1 MPFLSSSLQDAQ
13 VCADRAKQTLDRITA
28 LASFNSGGLSRSQLL
43 LGTYSGSQPIL
54 YCLLSLGID
63 LRKLDAELRNDVQ
76 LICDIKNRSIEHTI
90 FLLRQISSLQSDL
103 SEIPSDLTS
112 LEAEL
117 RNKAGFSHLQRLH
130 HMLYM
135 YGATLVE
142 VVRRKEFG
150 ESFGDWLL
158 YNI

>member
-1 MPFLSSSLQDAQ
+1 MPKCVLIEPSKPSTGSQRQHRSTVEDFLGPNYSRVRTLAQ
-13 VCADRAKQTLDRITA
+13 VILHH
-28 LASFNSGGLSRSQLL
+28 QLNF
-43 LGTYSGSQPIL
+43 
-54 YCLLSLGID
+54 GID
-63 LRKLDAELRNDVQ
+63 LRKLDSELRNDVQ

-90 FLLRQISSLQSDL
+90 SLLRQISSLQSDL

-150 ESFGDWLL
+150 ECFDDSLL
-158 YNI
+158 